1 MREVLET
8 ERLTLRQITKADL
21 PILYR
26 IFGDAESMRFYP
38 RAKSFDETEAWFEK
52 LAFRSY
58 EESGFGLWGV
68 VEKATGELIG
78 DCGVTLQPT
87 PKGEEPE
94 IGYHLRRECLGRGYA
109 AEAAAA
115 CRDFGLGSLGFGRI
129 VSIVSPEN
137 IPSLRVA
144 ARIHQRWE
152 TYRTVTAAGAEVD
165 RFLFISER
173 DAGEPIG
180 PLQNAEIRVAMVE
193 ADALL
198 IMRRREME
206 S

>member
-1 MREVLET
+1 MRDVLET
-8 ERLTLRQITKADL
+8 ERLILREITKADL
-21 PILYR
+21 PILFR

-38 RAKSFDETEAWFEK
+38 RAKSFQGTEVWFEK

-58 EESGFGLWGV
+58 EAHGFGLWGI

-87 PKGEEPE
+87 PQGLEPE
-94 IGYHLRRECLGRGYA
+94 IGYHLRREWLGRGYA
-109 AEAAAA
+109 VEAAAA
-115 CRDFGLGSLGFGRI
+115 CRDFGLGGLGFERI

-152 TYRTVTAAGAEVD
+152 IYRTVTAAGAQVD

-173 DAGEPIG
+173 DASDTDG
-180 PLQNAEIRVAMVE
+180 PDAATRVAMVE
-193 ADALL
+193 AAALL
-198 IMRRREME
+198 VMRRRETE
-206 S
+206 G

>member
-1 MREVLET
+1 MRDVLET
-8 ERLTLRQITKADL
+8 ERLILREIGKSDL
-21 PILYR
+21 PILFR

-38 RAKSFDETEAWFEK
+38 RAKSLEETEAWFEK

-58 EESGFGLWGV
+58 EAHGFGLWGI

-87 PKGEEPE
+87 PQGLEPE
-94 IGYHLRRECLGRGYA
+94 IGYHLRREWLGRGYA
-109 AEAAAA
+109 VEAAAA
-115 CRDFGLGSLGFGRI
+115 CRDFGLGGLGFERI

-144 ARIHQRWE
+144 AKIHQQWE

-173 DAGEPIG
+173 DALDAGG
-180 PLQNAEIRVAMVE
+180 PDAATRVAMVE
-193 ADALL
+193 AAASIL
-198 IMRRREME
+198 RRR
-206 S
+206 

>member
-1 MREVLET
+1 MRDVVET
-8 ERLTLRQITKADL
+8 ERLVLREITRVDL
-21 PILYR
+21 PILFR

-38 RAKSFDETEAWFEK
+38 RAKSLGETEAWFEK

-58 EESGFGLWGV
+58 EAHGFGLWGI

-87 PKGEEPE
+87 PQGLEPE
-94 IGYHLRRECLGRGYA
+94 IGYHLRREWLGRGYA
-109 AEAAAA
+109 VEAAAA
-115 CRDFGLGSLGFGRI
+115 CRDFGLGGLGFERI

-144 ARIHQRWE
+144 AKIHQQWE

-173 DAGEPIG
+173 DALDAGG
-180 PLQNAEIRVAMVE
+180 PDAATRVAMVE
-193 ADALL
+193 AAASIL
-198 IMRRREME
+198 RRR
-206 S
+206 